1 MVRDFKLDKT
11 RFVDAVKC
19 NDVWMIYK
27 SLLSEKVAL
36 KGINLRVPKGEIFG
50 LLGPNGAGKT
60 TLVSIMATLLRQTR
74 GEVEVLGFDSLKD
87 AKEIRKRINIASGNP
102 NLIWSLTVYENLRY
116 YAMLYGIRDR
126 RIVENLI
133 KDFELEEFRNVEF
146 NRLSTGNKQ
155 KLILARA
162 FINDPELVFLDEPTK
177 GLDPPIAKRL
187 REKIRTMQRERGIT
201 VVLTTHYMSEAEM
214 LCKKI
219 AFINHGEIV
228 AEGTKEEL
236 KQMLRMRDK
245 ITIETDA
252 EIPEQ
257 KFQNF
262 EGVFMVERNEN
273 SYTFYVDSVEKRL
286 WDIAK
291 EVANYGRIRNV
302 TVREVDLEDVFNEL
316 AK

>member
-1 MVRDFKLDKT
+1 M
-11 RFVDAVKC
+11 DAVKC
-19 NDVWMIYK
+19 DDVWMIYR
-27 SLLSEKVAL
+27 SLFSKKVAL
-36 KGINLRVPKGEIFG
+36 KGVNLRIPKGEIFG

-74 GEVEVLGFDSLKD
+74 GKVEVLGMDSVRD

-126 RIVENLI
+126 RIVEDLI
-133 KDFELEEFRNVEF
+133 RDFELEEFRKVEF
-146 NRLSTGNKQ
+146 NKLSTGNKQ

-177 GLDPPIAKRL
+177 GLDPPIARRL
-187 REKIRTMQRERGIT
+187 REKIVAMQRDRGTT

-228 AEGTKEEL
+228 AEGTKEDL
-236 KQMLRMRDK
+236 KKMLKMRDK
-245 ITIETDA
+245 ITIEIDA

-257 KFQNF
+257 KFQSF
-262 EGVFMVERNEN
+262 EGVFMVEKDGN

-291 EVANYGRIRNV
+291 EVANHGRIKNV
-302 TVREVDLEDVFNEL
+302 VVREIDLEDVFNEL